1 MTKQEKQEFIDHI
14 ITISDEYLQ
23 LTEKRGISY
32 GEIAY
37 IQGLKKKELLALE
50 SEILNNY
57 IDKSQAYYDLKFN

>member
-14 ITISDEYLQ
+14 ITIYDEYLQ

-37 IQGLKKKELLALE
+37 IQGLNKKELLALND
-50 SEILNNY
+50 EIEINL
-57 IDKSQAYYDLKFN
+57 IDKSQEYYELKYN